1 MTELQI
7 VSFSIGIPHMLSD
20 NPKSPLLLSYIW
32 PYSINA
38 PPLQCISYMESVIFK
53 FSLDV
58 VTSLIAVYFPQ
69 DLHLTIK

>member
-1 MTELQI
+1 
-7 VSFSIGIPHMLSD
+7 MLSD

-32 PYSINA
+32 SYSINA
-38 PPLQCISYMESVIFK
+38 FPLFQCISYMESVIFK

-69 DLHLTIK
+69 DLHLTIRKHEFELGGSTYTL